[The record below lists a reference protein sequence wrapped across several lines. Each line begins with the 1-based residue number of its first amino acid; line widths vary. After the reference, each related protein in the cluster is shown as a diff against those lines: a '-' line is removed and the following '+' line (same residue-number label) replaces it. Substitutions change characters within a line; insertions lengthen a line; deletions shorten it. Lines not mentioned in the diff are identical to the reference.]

1 MKMAKVGV
9 LVEHEAAARK
19 WKYGL
24 NVFEKY
30 VEEILQHVGISYT
43 SVAKVDTMSLQEYD
57 ILIVA
62 CSQESGAKSS
72 ILWSYVEQGG
82 TLISYAGINALALR
96 LGYIQTGDIGV
107 GYAEI
112 EATRSGQPN
121 SLRFLSANP
130 WIEAGESNTGDDVPV
145 ACRPVGTIKQGRPDG
160 PEKGPALQSFDVGQG
175 SIHRWAV
182 NIPLTVVH
190 MQQGTGPVL
199 DDGVPAADGSAN
211 VNEDILKADDR
222 IALDWQFDRVETDT
236 GVPYFPWPYA
246 DYWRE
251 ALVRHV
257 LQCAIDKGMTLPF
270 TGYWPD
276 GISQIVTMS
285 HDSDSN
291 QDEHAVATLELL
303 AECQIQTTWCMIEP
317 GYSTHIYEQVKQAG
331 HELAFH
337 YNALEKDNGFWD
349 ESEFDRQVNWL
360 KQATGIDHVTANKNH
375 YTRVEGWGELFQWLE
390 KNEISSDQT
399 RGPSKKGNVG
409 FLFGTC
415 LPYFPIALFDEQNRL
430 YPILEIGFLTQDL
443 DLGHLADNKV
453 IEPFLQQVREVN
465 GVAHFLFHQ
474 IHICTREEVRDAIRM
489 LVAQARE
496 MGFTFWKSKEIQDW
510 TRLRRAVRIL
520 GCEDNGSI
528 HLEANEAI
536 EGLVIWVPMAPTED
550 FIPEKGHEKQFGI
563 PCRKVVLPTKVES
576 KVRIG

>member
-9 LVEHEAAARK
+9 LVEHEAAVRK

-43 SVAKVDTMSLQEYD
+43 VVSKLDATSLQTYD

-62 CSQESGAKSS
+62 CSQENGAKSA

-82 TLISYAGINALALR
+82 TLISYAGINALALP

-112 EATRSGQPN
+112 EPTRSGQP
-121 SLRFLSANP
+121 STLRFLSANP
-130 WIEAGESNTGDDVPV
+130 WIKAGDSSSETDAPV
-145 ACRPVGTIKQGRPDG
+145 ACKSIGTIKQGHPDG
-160 PEKGPALQSFDVGQG
+160 SDKGSALQTFEVGQG
-175 SIHRWAV
+175 SIHRWTV

-222 IALDWQFDRVETDT
+222 IALDWHCDRVETDT

-257 LQCAIDKGMTLPF
+257 LRCAIDKGMTLPF

-276 GISQIVTMS
+276 GISQVVTIS

-291 QDEHAVATLELL
+291 QDEHALATLELL

-317 GYSTHIYEQVKQAG
+317 GYSPPIYEQVKQAG

-337 YNALEKDNGFWD
+337 YNSLEKDNGFWD
-349 ESEFDRQVNWL
+349 ETEFDRQVDWL
-360 KQATGIDHVTANKNH
+360 KQATGLEHVTTNKNH

-390 KNEISSDQT
+390 KNDIPSDQT

-409 FLFGTC
+409 YLFGTSH
-415 LPYFPIALFDEQNRL
+415 PYFPIALFDEQNRF
-430 YPILEIGFLTQDL
+430 YRVVEIGFLTQDL
-443 DLGHLADNKV
+443 DLGHLADNRV
-453 IEPFLQQVREVN
+453 IEPFLQQAREVN

-474 IHICTREEVRDAIRM
+474 IHIYTRAEVRDAIRM
-489 LVAQARE
+489 LVEQARE
-496 MGFTFWKSKEIQDW
+496 MGFTFWKSKQIQDW
-510 TRLRRAVRIL
+510 TRLRRTVRIL
-520 GCEDNGSI
+520 GCDDNGSI
-528 HLEANEAI
+528 HLEANEAV
-536 EGLVIWVPMAPTED
+536 EGLVIWVPMAPNAV
-550 FIPEKGHEKQFGI
+550 FKPEEGHEIQFGV
-563 PCRKVVLPTKVES
+563 PCSKVVVDRKVES
-576 KVRIG
+576 KVSNG